1 MQALAGVWCPQA
13 APPRSVRLSAEQSGR
28 GAAALRV
35 SHPRLGSCRRLRGC
49 ATAGLS
55 SGPGSFHPTLK
66 PGARV
71 CTTAQQP
78 LTQSGPDAE
87 LFYPG
92 RTDDGLVL
100 PPLPRVLAA
109 RGGAGSPGGGAAGS
123 EGSPSYTEHKAKTP
137 PPDLPSLL
145 LDSRIVYLGMP
156 VSDPGAW
163 LTFLASTHSLSHHTS
178 WFQP

>member
-1 MQALAGVWCPQA
+1 MQ
-13 APPRSVRLSAEQSGR
+13 RSSLCRAVRARCR
-28 GAAALRV
+28 GAARVAPAAGRVQASARLREGGAEQRTRRV
-35 SHPRLGSCRRLRGC
+35 S
-49 ATAGLS
+49 
-55 SGPGSFHPTLK
+55 PTLK

-71 CTTAQQP
+71 GTATSHARLAP
-78 LTQSGPDAE
+78 PDAE

-156 VSDPGAW
+156 VREPSR
-163 LTFLASTHSLSHHTS
+163 LAQPLLQAATHSPTTPAGSCRDGAHRG
-178 WFQP
+178 